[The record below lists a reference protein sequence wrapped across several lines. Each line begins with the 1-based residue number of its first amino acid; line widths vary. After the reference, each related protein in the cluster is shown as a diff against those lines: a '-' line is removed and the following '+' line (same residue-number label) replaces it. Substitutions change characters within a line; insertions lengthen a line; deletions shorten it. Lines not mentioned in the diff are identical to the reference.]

1 MTVLFFFQI
10 HCRLINHFVMTSILS
25 NVLPAPEDPVLSVIF
40 ACRDDPCPVKLNLS
54 AGAYRTEEGKPLVLE
69 VVRKAE
75 QQLANDLSCDKGYLP
90 IDGLADFNKLSAKLI
105 LGDDSHAVGEN
116 RVVTIQCLSGTGSLR
131 VGAEFL
137 TKHHQQVNVPH

>member
-1 MTVLFFFQI
+1 MS
-10 HCRLINHFVMTSILS
+10 SILS

-54 AGAYRTEEGKPLVLE
+54 VGAYQTEEGKPLVLE

-75 QQLANDLSCDKGYLP
+75 QQLANDLYCDKGYLP
-90 IDGLADFNKLSAKLI
+90 IDGLADFNKFSAKLI
-105 LGDDSHAVGEN
+105 LGDDSHAVKEN

-131 VGAEFL
+131 VGAGFL
-137 TKHHQQVNVPH
+137 AKHHQQVKISH

>member
-10 HCRLINHFVMTSILS
+10 HCRLINHFVMSSILS

-75 QQLANDLSCDKGYLP
+75 QQLGNDLSCDKGYLP
-90 IDGLADFNKLSAKLI
+90 IDGLADFNKLSAKLT
-105 LGDDSHAVGEN
+105 LGDDSHAVEEN
-116 RVVTIQCLSGTGSLR
+116 RVVTIQCLSGRL
-131 VGAEFL
+131 VL
-137 TKHHQQVNVPH
+137 VL

>member
-1 MTVLFFFQI
+1 
-10 HCRLINHFVMTSILS
+10 MTSILS

-90 IDGLADFNKLSAKLI
+90 IDGLADFNKLRQA
-105 LGDDSHAVGEN
+105 D
-116 RVVTIQCLSGTGSLR
+116 LR
-131 VGAEFL
+131 
-137 TKHHQQVNVPH
+137 

>member
-25 NVLPAPEDPVLSVIF
+25 NVLPAPEDPVLS
-40 ACRDDPCPVKLNLS
+40 
-54 AGAYRTEEGKPLVLE
+54 EGKPLVLE

>member
-25 NVLPAPEDPVLSVIF
+25 NVLPTPEDPVLSAFNLICMVTKHVIF
-40 ACRDDPCPVKLNLS
+40 ACRDDPCP
-54 AGAYRTEEGKPLVLE
+54 EGKPLVLE

-131 VGAEFL
+131 IGAEFL